1 MHTAQNGR
9 GLCCACLL
17 SSQQSLML
25 WFLGLHHTSD
35 KKPAFLTG
43 SRLLSYHGRL
53 LCRKYGNLADS
64 SVMLLCL
71 CSAADVPTLLQ
82 APRASAARCSR
93 LSCRS

>member
-1 MHTAQNGR
+1 MPAIISAVLDAVILLVCTTQVTRSLRSLLVAD
-9 GLCCACLL
+9 CC
-17 SSQQSLML
+17 
-25 WFLGLHHTSD
+25 
-35 KKPAFLTG
+35 
-43 SRLLSYHGRL
+43 HGRL
-53 LCRKYGNLADS
+53 LCRKHGNLADS